1 MRVALIGP
9 QQSGKSVLFAAI
21 AEAGGSHI
29 DVSRPDQDHLAVV
42 KVPEERLDWL
52 SRQHQSKKTTPTE
65 LEFLDVPGFDLA
77 DEPGRH
83 HAKTHWPA
91 VRQSDML
98 VLVVREF
105 EDRTVAAYRGR
116 IDPKGDVEELLAE
129 MLFSDLERVTNR
141 IEKLEHALTKP
152 TPERHEQEY
161 ELKLMQR
168 LAEALETNKAISS
181 AIGSEADDKLV
192 RSFAFLTQKPALVV
206 LNCNEQAASAP
217 GLDELAGRACLK
229 LSAKIEEELA
239 QLSVEERG
247 EFLDEMGLPAPARD
261 RLIRACYE
269 HLKLIAFFTVCPKES
284 RAWAIPVGT
293 DAITAA
299 GLVHTDIA
307 RGFIRAETV
316 AYDDVKA
323 AGSEKDA
330 KAAGKIRLE
339 GKNYIIQD
347 GDIIYFRFNV

>member
-9 QQSGKSVLFAAI
+9 QQSGKSVLFAAV

-52 SRQHQSKKTTPTE
+52 TRHHQSKKTTPAE

-83 HAKTHWPA
+83 HARTHWST
-91 VRQSDML
+91 VRQSDMI
-98 VLVVREF
+98 VLVVRGF
-105 EDRTVAAYRGR
+105 EDPTVPAYRGR
-116 IDPKGDVEELLAE
+116 IDPKGDVQELLDE

-141 IEKLEHALTKP
+141 IEKLEYALTKP

-161 ELKLMQR
+161 ELKLMRR
-168 LAEALETNKAISS
+168 LGEAIEADKPIGEAIHSET
-181 AIGSEADDKLV
+181 DDKLV
-192 RSFAFLTQKPALVV
+192 RSFAFLTQKPTLVV
-206 LNCNEQAASAP
+206 LNCDEQAAAAP
-217 GLDELAGRACLK
+217 GADELAGLRCLR

-247 EFLDEMGLPAPARD
+247 EFLAEMGLAAPARD

-269 HLKLIAFFTVCPKES
+269 HLKLITFFTVCPKES
-284 RAWAIPVGT
+284 RAWAIPTGT

-299 GLVHTDIA
+299 GGIHTDIA

-323 AGSEKDA
+323 TGSEKNA
-330 KAAGKIRLE
+330 KAAGKVRLE
-339 GKNYIIQD
+339 GKNYTVQD
-347 GDIIYFRFNV
+347 GDIVYFRFNI